1 MICVRV
7 VSIPVSNE
15 LKILVADDFESMRRI
30 VKHALNSVGFHDVTL
45 VGDGSAA
52 LELLQSGSFDC
63 LITDALLPQ
72 LDGLELLRAVRADP
86 RLHSLRVL
94 MLSAE
99 AQRPQIIEA
108 MQAGVD
114 GYLVKPFTVA
124 SLKAQIDRV
133 MAARPSGGAGA
144 KPASRGV

>member
-1 MICVRV
+1 MTCAPV
-7 VSIPVSNE
+7 VSIPVSNG

-30 VKHALNSVGFHDVTL
+30 VQHALNSVGFHDVTL

-52 LELLQSGSFDC
+52 LALLQNGSFDC

-99 AQRPQIIEA
+99 AQRAQIIEA

-114 GYLVKPFTVA
+114 GYLVKPFTA
-124 SLKAQIDRV
+124 ATLKARIERV
-133 MAARPSGGAGA
+133 MAGSGSQ
-144 KPASRGV
+144 PASRGV